1 MNPLLQIFLGVGL
14 LALAW
19 ISWKVIQSLAEKYDH
34 KPEINYRALF
44 CGSALMV
51 GIFIAAM
58 AGVVLIVGAV
68 TNALCS

>member
-1 MNPLLQIFLGVGL
+1 MNPLLQILLGAGL

-19 ISWKVIQSLAEKYDH
+19 ISWKIIQALAKKYDH
-34 KPEINYRALF
+34 KPEINYSALF
-44 CGSALMV
+44 LSSALMV
-51 GIFIAAM
+51 SIFIAGM